1 MCIRLAWNNTQQS
14 TGSFHVGKYACVSS
28 DNPDDQ
34 IQPYKSTTASKQE
47 EHHNT
52 CSRQVSETQT
62 RQPTTPSTRQS
73 SKATVNTID
82 IPTCTAGGGYKQSH
96 RRGVQA
102 DERPREWWP
111 LQQTNE
117 HRTRHKQPSNQ
128 TKRQPTGQS
137 QTVTTLLTW
146 ANNQEWV
153 LLDNE
158 LWWLRNYDDWG
169 IMVIEGARIL
179 WSGHRMMSDVCSDQF
194 WLGSDWWEMHKKT
207 IVNFDGRLQIIWK
220 IGEMKFQ
227 NY

>member
-1 MCIRLAWNNTQQS
+1 MSRNERRHTAKKTSRRSSEGGKHTSRIPSNTILRTAEPSSRQTGTRHSLRTHRRNEHSRKTIVRQQANNRQ
-14 TGSFHVGKYACVSS
+14 
-28 DNPDDQ
+28 
-34 IQPYKSTTASKQE
+34 TASRQT
-47 EHHNT
+47 N
-52 CSRQVSETQT
+52 SR
-62 RQPTTPSTRQS
+62 
-73 SKATVNTID
+73 
-82 IPTCTAGGGYKQSH
+82 GGTKT
-96 RRGVQA
+96 

-111 LQQTNE
+111 RQQTNE
-117 HRTRHKQPSNQ
+117 HKTAGTATRRMATTTDERTQDQ
-128 TKRQPTGQS
+128 
-137 QTVTTLLTW
+137 TTLLTW
-146 ANNQEWV
+146 TNNQERV

>member
-128 TKRQPTGQS
+128 TKRQPTGRS

-169 IMVIEGARIL
+169 SKDIMVWPSNDE
-179 WSGHRMMSDVCSDQF
+179 WHQF
-194 WLGSDWWEMHKKT
+194 WSILILIRLMGNAQKNNGELRWEIT
-207 IVNFDGRLQIIWK
+207 
-220 IGEMKFQ
+220 
-227 NY
+227 NYLEDRWNEISK